1 MSLPAAPGGGP
12 VRITCPSCN
21 RTFSTLRSNT
31 ATSQGGS
38 ATAPAAPSGPAASGS
53 GVPGTHIGPYEILGV
68 LGRGGMGVVYK
79 ARDAALDRYVAVKT
93 LLPALAGERD
103 ARERFLREARS
114 AAALNHPNL
123 AQIYSIG
130 DEQGTPY
137 FAMEFIE
144 GETLEKRLERRGRL
158 RPLEAVRLIR
168 QVATGLQEA
177 HRIQLIHRDIKP
189 SNLIL
194 ARDGTLKITD
204 FGLAKRAAGNASLQ
218 ITQTGEAIGSPQ
230 YMSPEQVRGA
240 EVDHRCDIY
249 SLGATFFHLITG
261 RPPFQ
266 GTNPVEVAMKHLQE
280 TVPSPRTLVKEISY
294 PLAGLVQRMLRKRPG
309 DRPAGYPVLIQELDR
324 IESLETGKAQEPE
337 AVALWIKERR
347 SSSRAGVI
355 GFLALCLAAG
365 FMGFRMV
372 RGFIAEPGNSA
383 LERKQTRP
391 FEIEA
396 AQADEGPT
404 GNQDEGTR
412 SGWPSRVRER
422 NLATRRAQEARRP
435 LAGGNGRGGSG
446 IRSRPVGEARLKLR
460 DLVRSSLPPSGTRVE
475 GRIVNQG
482 GGSATNIRVNLNL
495 YDENENLIESS
506 EIRPEQETIERGQAT
521 RFEAE
526 FPDLE
531 DVARVEAELSW
542 TY

>member
-1 MSLPAAPGGGP
+1 MNLPAASGGGP

-21 RTFSTLRSNT
+21 RTFSTRRSDA
-31 ATSQGGS
+31 ATSQAGS
-38 ATAPAAPSGPAASGS
+38 AATSATSSGTDASGS
-53 GVPGTHIGPYEILGV
+53 GAPRTHIGPYKILGV
-68 LGRGGMGVVYK
+68 VGQGGMGVVYK
-79 ARDAALDRYVAVKT
+79 AHDTSLDRYVALKT
-93 LLPALAGERD
+93 LLPALADDRE

-114 AAALNHPNL
+114 AAALNHSNL

-130 DEQGTPY
+130 DEQGMPY
-137 FAMEFIE
+137 FAMELIE

-177 HRIQLIHRDIKP
+177 HRVQLIHRDIKP

-204 FGLAKRAAGNASLQ
+204 FGLAKRATGNASVQ

-249 SLGATFFHLITG
+249 SLGATFFHLLTG

-280 TVPSPRTLVKEISY
+280 TAPSPRALVKEISY

-309 DRPAGYPVLIQELDR
+309 DRPAGYPALIQELDR
-324 IESLETGKAQEPE
+324 IESLETGKTQEPE
-337 AVALWIKERR
+337 AVALWVKEHRA
-347 SSSRAGVI
+347 SSRASFI

-372 RGFIAEPGNSA
+372 RGFIAEPGDSVPGGEQVSP
-383 LERKQTRP
+383 L
-391 FEIEA
+391 EIEA
-396 AQADEGPT
+396 ANGGDGAAVNEDG
-404 GNQDEGTR
+404 GRR

-422 NLATRRAQEARRP
+422 NLASRRTREARRR
-435 LAGGNGRGGSG
+435 LAGRNESGLSG
-446 IRSRPVGEARLKLR
+446 IRSHPVGEPRLKLR
-460 DLVRSSLPPSGTRVE
+460 DLVRTSLPPSGTRVE

-482 GGSATNIRVNLNL
+482 GGSATGVRINLNL
-495 YDENENLIESS
+495 YDENGNLIESS
-506 EIRPEQETIERGQAT
+506 EIRPDQDTIDRGQT
-521 RFEAE
+521 TSFEAE

>member
-1 MSLPAAPGGGP
+1 M
-12 VRITCPSCN
+12 
-21 RTFSTLRSNT
+21 
-31 ATSQGGS
+31 
-38 ATAPAAPSGPAASGS
+38 
-53 GVPGTHIGPYEILGV
+53 PGTHIGPYEILGV

-372 RGFIAEPGNSA
+372 RGFIAEPGNPA

-396 AQADEGPT
+396 TQVDEGAT
-404 GNQDEGTR
+404 VNQDEGTR

-435 LAGGNGRGGSG
+435 LAGGNGQGGSG

>member
-1 MSLPAAPGGGP
+1 M
-12 VRITCPSCN
+12 
-21 RTFSTLRSNT
+21 
-31 ATSQGGS
+31 
-38 ATAPAAPSGPAASGS
+38 
-53 GVPGTHIGPYEILGV
+53 PGTHIGPYEILGV

-372 RGFIAEPGNSA
+372 RGFIAEPGNPA

-396 AQADEGPT
+396 TQADEGAT
-404 GNQDEGTR
+404 VNQDEGTR